1 MTTRRIR
8 GGLPFIVAGL
18 LVAAA
23 SIAVA
28 LTVTPPQQVS
38 VLGEQISVGA
48 AAPSLSLT
56 GPGEVDLFGQRLPT
70 VIRFTGPVRP
80 RLTLAHITLSRQLAT
95 TLGAPSGKTAG
106 PRQIGD
112 ALASGWIRYFLWE
125 VAIAGGCALVLAGA
139 IAGWARWPA
148 RRAAA
153 LLAVCVT
160 VAEVANLG
168 GVMATAYTAPTR
180 LRGISSLTAL
190 VGQSQ
195 LPPIHKAAGAA
206 QANVQAVV
214 IGDST
219 AAGLGLPGL
228 AHPGQLDRACHRSKD
243 AYAADLAAVNH
254 WHVLNLACSGATI
267 PAGLLGPQ
275 KLSKVTAP
283 AQLSEAM
290 KATHASV
297 VIVSIG
303 ANDVGW
309 SGLVRLCAVA
319 SKCDNSAST
328 AYFQQQLA
336 AFSAHY
342 YQLLGQLAGLPSRP
356 RILVNLYY
364 DPFDTGRSCLKAKGL
379 TVAKEKSLL
388 GMLHALNMVLAKG
401 AQAAS
406 QISVQ
411 PDFTGHALCDPG
423 PYVQG
428 AKDPAPFH
436 PTAAGQLAIALADE
450 QALQR
455 AGPHVSASP
464 SASAG

>member
-1 MTTRRIR
+1 MATRRIR
-8 GGLPFIVAGL
+8 GGLPFIGAL

-56 GPGEVDLFGQRLPT
+56 GPGEADLFGQRLPT
-70 VIRFTGPVRP
+70 VIRFAGPVRP
-80 RLTLAHITLSRQLAT
+80 RLTLARHHAQPAT
-95 TLGAPSGKTAG
+95 GRHASARRPARRPARSGE
-106 PRQIGD
+106 IGD

-139 IAGWARWPA
+139 IAGWARLARSGRGPAGGVRDRCRSGEPGWCHGDRLHRPAHGCAESA
-148 RRAAA
+148 RR
-153 LLAVCVT
+153 
-160 VAEVANLG
+160 
-168 GVMATAYTAPTR
+168 PR
-180 LRGISSLTAL
+180 L

-195 LPPIHKAAGAA
+195 PPPVHKAAGAA
-206 QANVQAVV
+206 QADVQAVV

-243 AYAADLAAVNH
+243 ADAADLAAVNH

-290 KATHASV
+290 KATHAWV

-342 YQLLGQLAGLPSRP
+342 YQLLGQLAGLP
-356 RILVNLYY
+356 V
-364 DPFDTGRSCLKAKGL
+364 
-379 TVAKEKSLL
+379 
-388 GMLHALNMVLAKG
+388 
-401 AQAAS
+401 
-406 QISVQ
+406 
-411 PDFTGHALCDPG
+411 
-423 PYVQG
+423 
-428 AKDPAPFH
+428 PAPGSWSTCTTTRST
-436 PTAAGQLAIALADE
+436 PGA
-450 QALQR
+450 R
-455 AGPHVSASP
+455 A
-464 SASAG
+464 